1 MQNLPHMPTTNI
13 AIWLPSSFYSAVAST
28 IVETLQVVN
37 DVSASAVFTYEFVS
51 RTPQPV
57 STTGIRFSARA
68 KPSRKMD
75 ALILLAPPGLDVQ
88 QLTQALDQES
98 RHAGP
103 LIELAQGQGASI
115 AALCGASYLL
125 ARAGLLN
132 GKRATIAWWL
142 KQEAVRRFPRVRWD
156 ASRLIIRQGHI
167 YTSGAGF
174 SGLELVTT
182 LLVDLGFASEE
193 RLVRKIMVLPPSRRF
208 QSPYELPLAQMPGT
222 VEPFQAKLNEL
233 STAQLRHLSLPYL
246 ARHLRVSPRTLAR
259 RFLDE
264 LQTSPGQWI
273 KEKRLDAARELLET
287 TRLSVAEV
295 CYRVGYQDVASF
307 SRLFSRTTGMPP
319 GDFRKQ
325 LQGRA

>member
-1 MQNLPHMPTTNI
+1 
-13 AIWLPSSFYSAVAST
+13 
-28 IVETLQVVN
+28 
-37 DVSASAVFTYEFVS
+37 
-51 RTPQPV
+51 
-57 STTGIRFSARA
+57 
-68 KPSRKMD
+68 MD
-75 ALILLAPPGLDVQ
+75 ALILLAPPGLDVP

-103 LIELAQGQGASI
+103 LIERAQSQGASI

-125 ARAGLLN
+125 AQAGLLN

-142 KQEAVRRFPRVRWD
+142 KQEALRRFPRVRWD
-156 ASRLIIRQGHI
+156 ASRLIIRQGQI

-182 LLVDLGFASEE
+182 LLIDLGFANEE

-208 QSPYELPLAQMPGT
+208 QSPYELPLAEIHRP

-233 STAQLRHLSLPYL
+233 STAQLRHLSLSHL

-264 LQTSPGQWI
+264 LQTSPGKWI
-273 KEKRLDAARELLET
+273 QEKRVDAARELLES

-307 SRLFSRTTGMPP
+307 SRLFSRTTGMAP
-319 GDFRKQ
+319 GEFRRQ
-325 LQGRA
+325 VRGRA

>member
-1 MQNLPHMPTTNI
+1 MSTTNI
-13 AIWLPSSFYSAVAST
+13 AIWLPASFYSAVAST

-37 DVSASAVFTYEFVS
+37 DVRASPVFAYEFVS

-88 QLTQALDQES
+88 QLTQSLDEES
-98 RHAGP
+98 RYARP
-103 LIELAQGQGASI
+103 LIELAQSQGASI

-125 ARAGLLN
+125 ANAGLLN

-142 KQEAVRRFPRVRWD
+142 KQEALRRFPRVRWD
-156 ASRLIIRQGHI
+156 ASRLIIRQGHV

-182 LLVDLGFASEE
+182 LLIDLGFASEE
-193 RLVRKIMVLPPSRRF
+193 RLLRKIMVLPPPRRF
-208 QSPYELPLAQMPGT
+208 QSPYELPLAQMPRT
-222 VEPFQAKLNEL
+222 LEPFEAKLNEL
-233 STAQLRHLSLPYL
+233 STTQLQHLSLPYL
-246 ARHLRVSPRTLAR
+246 ARHLSMSPRTLAR

-264 LQTSPGQWI
+264 LHTSPGKWI
-273 KEKRLDAARELLET
+273 KEKRLAAARELLEA
-287 TRLSVAEV
+287 TRLNVAEI

-307 SRLFSRTTGMPP
+307 SRLFSRTTGMAP
-319 GDFRKQ
+319 GEFRKQ

>member
-1 MQNLPHMPTTNI
+1 MT
-13 AIWLPSSFYSAVAST
+13 
-28 IVETLQVVN
+28 
-37 DVSASAVFTYEFVS
+37 
-51 RTPQPV
+51 
-57 STTGIRFSARA
+57 FSARA

-88 QLTQALDQES
+88 QLTRSLDEE
-98 RHAGP
+98 RYHARP
-103 LIELAQGQGASI
+103 LIERANQQGAAI

-125 ARAGLLN
+125 ADAGLLD

-156 ASRLIIRQGHI
+156 ASRLVIRQGRL

-182 LLVDLGFASEE
+182 LLVDLGFAKEE
-193 RLVRKIMVLPPSRRF
+193 RLVRKIMVLPPARRF
-208 QSPYELPLAQMPGT
+208 QTPYELPPAQLPRAI
-222 VEPFQAKLNEL
+222 EPWQAKLNDISGTHMREL
-233 STAQLRHLSLPYL
+233 SLDYL
-246 ARHLRVSPRTLAR
+246 ARQLNVSSRTLAR

-264 LQTSPGQWI
+264 LQTSPGKWI
-273 KEKRLDAARELLET
+273 KEKRLELARELLET
-287 TRLSVAEV
+287 TRLSVTEV

-307 SRLFSRTTGMPP
+307 SRLFSRTTGLAP
-319 GDFRKQ
+319 GEFRKH